1 MTTLLSK
8 ASYIP
13 WPFEYSPDQ
22 RGGSPA
28 GKGRQKDDHAWK
40 EVKNQAKS
48 PQKSKPNCNK
58 NPFLL
63 EIENNAPG
71 STMAARK
78 AEKRRA
84 KVRF

>member
-1 MTTLLSK
+1 MAKLDINTWCNYNTQTK
-8 ASYIP
+8 YSYTAVAKITIP

-48 PQKSKPNCNK
+48 PQKSKLSFN
-58 NPFLL
+58 
-63 EIENNAPG
+63 
-71 STMAARK
+71 
-78 AEKRRA
+78 
-84 KVRF
+84 